1 MSVAERRRLRVLSL
15 VAASGCLV
23 LGLVLQLL
31 ERSPLVDVAGS
42 VLYVG
47 FAGMLLAAV
56 WPALSSPAVASV
68 AFAFAAAVELLQLT
82 RVPQAVVAVFPP
94 ARLLLGSS
102 FDPIDLVAYT
112 GGAVLLF
119 VAHLGLVR
127 LAARQPATTA
137 R

>member
-1 MSVAERRRLRVLSL
+1 MSIAERRRLRVLGL

-23 LGLVLQLL
+23 LGVLLQLF
-31 ERSPLVDVAGS
+31 ERSPVVDVAGS

-47 FAGMLLAAV
+47 FAGMLLTAA
-56 WPALSSPAVASV
+56 WPALSSSAVAAV

-82 RVPQAVVAVFPP
+82 RLPQGVVAAFPP
-94 ARLLLGSS
+94 ARLLFGSS
-102 FDPIDLVAYT
+102 FDPIDLVAYA
-112 GGAVLLF
+112 GGAVLVL

-127 LAARQPATTA
+127 LAARQPAAAA

>member
-1 MSVAERRRLRVLSL
+1 MGV
-15 VAASGCLV
+15 G
-23 LGLVLQLL
+23 
-31 ERSPLVDVAGS
+31 VDVAGS

-47 FAGMLLAAV
+47 FAGMVLAAV
-56 WPALSSPAVASV
+56 RPALSSAAVASV

-82 RVPQAVVAVFPP
+82 RLPQAVVVAFPP

-119 VAHLGLVR
+119 VAHLGLAR
-127 LAARQPATTA
+127 LAARQPATA
-137 R
+137 GR